1 MIGARLRKISRDVW
15 ARRSRALM
23 ASTAIFVGV
32 LGVVTL
38 LSAGDLL
45 TSQLKQDLREEDLA
59 MQAVFVSAPGG
70 TELDNGAYLRALEA
84 VPGVTRVEGRAAQPL
99 AWKLPGDEEF
109 ADAFILAAW
118 EPFEEIAIQPMRLVG
133 DGRYPLSGQHEVAV
147 EKRMAD
153 KHGLSV
159 GDQIVLRAAGG
170 DAEGDPWTITGL
182 VFMPY
187 TSYGTMGLPIPSDA
201 SLFASFEDAQTLGGF
216 TGFSTL
222 YARYTD
228 YPTAQAQADD
238 LYAAIAAETPYIAV
252 YSYTD
257 DPAESFYITQTEQM
271 TSMLSMLGIIAMIV
285 AGLLVLNVINSIVGE
300 DKRQIGVM
308 KSLGATRWD
317 NFVIYAGIAITFGVM
332 GAIPGVILGS
342 YLGVLMAQ
350 AIDDVMLTYIDGFA
364 LSQTAIVVGLVMGL
378 AIPFL
383 AAIVPVFLGTRVTIL
398 QAMTDVGISADYG
411 TSRWSRLFK
420 SVPLPTN
427 TRQAVTNVLRKK
439 GRLALTWLTLTLAA
453 AAFMGIYGMFV
464 SINDKIG
471 DIFDTFNAQITVVPN
486 ERQDFE
492 HLRALTLEGVAGIEA
507 VDPGIGLS
515 VELEGYVSPDTGT
528 SQLQMTGLAPAADSM
543 RLDIREGTAW
553 QDDPERAGVV
563 LTQGVADGLG
573 KTVGDTVTL
582 VARGQSVD
590 VEIIGIA
597 SFIVDQ
603 GFMEWQDL
611 ATLVGSV
618 DAQGAPVPTTMMVRL
633 SDPDPTI
640 AEVDEV
646 IGELDDVLLADGIAS
661 SQVNQVKFA
670 DDIAQMITM
679 FGAIFQV
686 AAIVM
691 AVIGAIGLLSTLSMS
706 VFERLREIGI
716 MRSIGAGSLTI
727 ASQFLTEGILV
738 GLSAWLVA
746 VPLAYLIAGALLDSM
761 DIGMEGFGFDPSA
774 LWVGL
779 IGMLVITVLASLGPS
794 LSAARKTVSEI
805 LRYQ

>member
-1 MIGARLRKISRDVW
+1 
-15 ARRSRALM
+15 M
-23 ASTAIFVGV
+23 ASAAIFVGV

-45 TSQLKQDLREEDLA
+45 TSQLKRDLSEEDLA

-70 TELDNGAYLRALEA
+70 AELDNEAYLRSLEE
-84 VPGVTRVEGRAAQPL
+84 VPGVTRVEGRAVQPL
-99 AWKLPGDEEF
+99 SWKLLGDAEF
-109 ADAFILAAW
+109 GDGFILAAW
-118 EPFEEIAIQPMRLVG
+118 EPFEEIAIQPMRVVG
-133 DGRYPLSGQHEVAV
+133 DGRYPSAGQHEIAV

-153 KHGLSV
+153 RHGLSV
-159 GDQIVLRAAGG
+159 GDEILLRAAGG
-170 DAEGDPWTITGL
+170 DPAGEAWTITGL

-187 TSYGTMGLPIPSDA
+187 ASIGGMGMPVPSDA
-201 SLFASFEDAQTLGGF
+201 SMFATFEDAQMLGEF
-216 TGFSTL
+216 AGFSTL
-222 YARYTD
+222 YARFTD
-228 YPTAQAQADD
+228 YPTAQAEADS
-238 LYAAIAAETPYIAV
+238 LYAAIAQETPYIAV
-252 YSYTD
+252 FGYTD
-257 DPAESFYITQTEQM
+257 DPAESFYITQTEEM

-317 NFVIYAGIAITFGVM
+317 NFVIYAGIAITFGVI
-332 GAIPGVILGS
+332 GAVPGVLLGS

-350 AIDDVMLTYIDGFA
+350 AIDEPLLTFIDGFA
-364 LSQTAIVVGLVMGL
+364 LSGSAILVGLVMGL

-383 AAIVPVFLGTRVTIL
+383 AAIVPVLLGTRVTIL

-411 TSRWSRLFK
+411 KGRWSRAMRA
-420 SVPLPTN
+420 VPLPTN
-427 TRQAVTNVLRKK
+427 TKQAVTNVLRKK

-453 AAFMGIYGMFV
+453 AAFMGIFGMFV

-471 DIFDTFNAQITVVPN
+471 DVFDTFNAQITVVPN
-486 ERQDFE
+486 ERQDFD
-492 HLRALTLEGVAGIEA
+492 HVRTLALDGVAEIEA

-515 VELEGYVSPDTGT
+515 LELEGYVSPENGT

-543 RLDIREGTAW
+543 KLDIKVGRAWLDDPTREGL
-553 QDDPERAGVV
+553 V
-563 LTQGVADGLG
+563 LTQGVASSLG
-573 KTVGDTVTL
+573 KGVGDTATL
-582 VARGQSVD
+582 VAQGQRAE

-597 SFIVDQ
+597 SFLVDQ
-603 GFMEWQDL
+603 GFMEWQEL
-611 ATLVGSV
+611 ARLVGSV
-618 DAQGAPVPTTMMVRL
+618 DSQGQPAPTSMMVRL
-633 SDPDPTI
+633 SDPDPTV
-640 AEVDEV
+640 AEVDDV
-646 IGELDDVLLADGIAS
+646 IDKLDEVLLADGIAA

-670 DDIAQMITM
+670 KDIAQMITM
-679 FGAIFQV
+679 FGSIFQI

-716 MRSIGAGSLTI
+716 MRSIGAGSVTI
-727 ASQFLTEGILV
+727 ASQFLTEGMLV

-746 VPLAYLIAGALLDSM
+746 VPLAYLIAEGLLASM
-761 DIGMEGFGFDPSA
+761 EIGMEGVGFDPSA
-774 LWVGL
+774 LWIGLVGM
-779 IGMLVITVLASLGPS
+779 IVITVLASLGPS

>member
-1 MIGARLRKISRDVW
+1 
-15 ARRSRALM
+15 M
-23 ASTAIFVGV
+23 ASAAIFVGV

-45 TSQLKQDLREEDLA
+45 TSQLKRDLSEEDLA

-70 TELDNGAYLRALEA
+70 AELDNEAYLRSLEE
-84 VPGVTRVEGRAAQPL
+84 VPGVTRVEGRAVQPL
-99 AWKLPGDEEF
+99 SWKLPGEAEF
-109 ADAFILAAW
+109 GDGFILAAW
-118 EPFEEIAIQPMRLVG
+118 EPFEEIAIQPMRVVG
-133 DGRYPLSGQHEVAV
+133 DGRYPFAGQHEIAV

-153 KHGLSV
+153 RHGLSV
-159 GDQIVLRAAGG
+159 GDEILLRAAGG
-170 DAEGDPWTITGL
+170 DPAGEAWTITGL

-187 TSYGTMGLPIPSDA
+187 ASIGGMGMPVPSDA
-201 SLFASFEDAQTLGGF
+201 SMFATFDDAQMLGGF
-216 TGFSTL
+216 AGFSTL

-228 YPTAQAQADD
+228 YPTAQAEADS
-238 LYAAIAAETPYIAV
+238 LYAAIAEETPYIAV
-252 YSYTD
+252 FGYTD
-257 DPAESFYITQTEQM
+257 DPAESFYITQTEEM

-317 NFVIYAGIAITFGVM
+317 NFVIYAGIAVTFGVI
-332 GAIPGVILGS
+332 GAVPGVLLGS

-350 AIDDVMLTYIDGFA
+350 AIDEPLLTFIDGFA
-364 LSQTAIVVGLVMGL
+364 LSGSAILVGLVMGL

-383 AAIVPVFLGTRVTIL
+383 AAIVPVLLGTRVTIL

-411 TSRWSRLFK
+411 KSRWSRAMRA
-420 SVPLPTN
+420 VPLPTN
-427 TRQAVTNVLRKK
+427 TKQAVTNVLRKK

-453 AAFMGIYGMFV
+453 AAFMGIFGMFV

-471 DIFDTFNAQITVVPN
+471 DVFDTFNAQITVVPN
-486 ERQDFE
+486 ERQDFD
-492 HLRALTLEGVAGIEA
+492 HVRTLALDGVAEIEA

-515 VELEGYVSPDTGT
+515 LELEGYVSPETGT

-543 RLDIREGTAW
+543 KLDIKAGRAWLDDPTREGL
-553 QDDPERAGVV
+553 V
-563 LTQGVADGLG
+563 LTQGVASSLG
-573 KTVGDTVTL
+573 KGVGDTATL
-582 VARGQSVD
+582 VAQGQRVD

-597 SFIVDQ
+597 SFLVDQ
-603 GFMEWQDL
+603 GFMEWQEL
-611 ATLVGSV
+611 ARLVGSV
-618 DAQGAPVPTTMMVRL
+618 DSQGQPAPTSMMVRL
-633 SDPDPTI
+633 SDPDPTV
-640 AEVDEV
+640 AEVDDV
-646 IGELDDVLLADGIAS
+646 IDKLDEVLLADGIAA

-670 DDIAQMITM
+670 ADIAQMITM
-679 FGAIFQV
+679 FGSIFQI

-716 MRSIGAGSLTI
+716 MRSIGAGSVTI
-727 ASQFLTEGILV
+727 ASQFLTEGMLV

-746 VPLAYLIAGALLDSM
+746 VPLAYLIAQGLLASM
-761 DIGMEGFGFDPSA
+761 EIGMEGVGFDPSA
-774 LWVGL
+774 LWIGLVGM
-779 IGMLVITVLASLGPS
+779 IVITVLASLGPS

-805 LRYQ
+805 PQVPVTTGKDGR

>member
-1 MIGARLRKISRDVW
+1 
-15 ARRSRALM
+15 M
-23 ASTAIFVGV
+23 ASSAIFVGV

-45 TSQLKQDLREEDLA
+45 TRQLKQDLRQEDLA

-70 TELDNGAYLRALEA
+70 SELDNGAYLRALED
-84 VPGVTRVEGRAAQPL
+84 VPGVTHVEGRAVHPL
-99 AWKLPGDEEF
+99 SWKLPGDAEF
-109 ADAFILAAW
+109 SDAFILAAW
-118 EPFEEIAIQPMRLVG
+118 EPFDEIAIQPMRLVG
-133 DGRYPLSGQHEVAV
+133 EGSYPVAGQHEIAV

-153 KHGLSV
+153 RYGLSV
-159 GDQIVLRAAGG
+159 GDQIVLRSAGG
-170 DAEGDPWTITGL
+170 DAEGDLWTITGL

-187 TSYGTMGLPIPSDA
+187 ASYGSMGFPIPSDA
-201 SLFASFEDAQTLGGF
+201 SLFAAFDDAQTLGGF
-216 TGFSTL
+216 AGFSTL

-228 YPTAQAQADD
+228 YPTALAQADG
-238 LYAAIAAETPYIAV
+238 LYAAIAGDTPYIAV

-257 DPAESFYITQTEQM
+257 DPADSFFITQTEEM

-317 NFVIYAGIAITFGVM
+317 NFVIYAGIAITFGLI

-350 AIDDVMLTYIDGFA
+350 AIDEVMLTYIDGFA
-364 LSQTAIVVGLVMGL
+364 LSSIAIAVGLVMGL

-411 TSRWSRLFK
+411 TSRWSRAFR

-453 AAFMGIYGMFV
+453 AAFMGIFGMFV

-471 DIFDTFNAQITVVPN
+471 DIFDTFNAQITVIPN
-486 ERQDFE
+486 ERQDFD
-492 HLRALTLEGVAGIEA
+492 HVRALVLDGVPGIEA

-515 VELEGYVSPDTGT
+515 VELDGYVSPDTGT

-543 RLDIREGTAW
+543 RLDLKAGTAW
-553 QDDPERAGVV
+553 QDDPAREGVV

-582 VARGQSVD
+582 VAQGQRVD

-597 SFIVDQ
+597 SFLVDQ
-603 GFMEWQDL
+603 GFMEWQEL

-618 DAQGAPVPTTMMVRL
+618 DAQGKPVPTTLMIRL
-633 SDPDPTI
+633 SEPDPTV

-646 IGELDDVLLADGIAS
+646 IDRIDDVLLADGIAS

-670 DDIAQMITM
+670 EDIAQMITM
-679 FGAIFQV
+679 FGAIFQI

-691 AVIGAIGLLSTLSMS
+691 AIIGAIGLLSTLSMS

-727 ASQFLTEGILV
+727 ASQFLTEGMLV

-746 VPLAYLIAGALLDSM
+746 VPLSYLIAGALLESM
-761 DIGMEGFGFDPSA
+761 EIGIEGIGFDPSA

-779 IGMLVITVLASLGPS
+779 LGMIVITVLASLGPS